1 MSDHFRDINN
11 GFARAMFAV
20 AALSLALV
28 SCISYNN
35 YSRVNNPYVAHM
47 CSQDMNWCKQRMEY
61 INDLHSAIMIIGLVA
76 FSPILLIMIYM
87 FVLLVRGNARR

>member
-1 MSDHFRDINN
+1 MSVSIQDINN

-47 CSQDMNWCKQRMEY
+47 CAKDMNWCKQRMEY

-76 FSPILLIMIYM
+76 FSPMLLVLIYM
-87 FVLLVRGNARR
+87 FTLLVKKNGQ